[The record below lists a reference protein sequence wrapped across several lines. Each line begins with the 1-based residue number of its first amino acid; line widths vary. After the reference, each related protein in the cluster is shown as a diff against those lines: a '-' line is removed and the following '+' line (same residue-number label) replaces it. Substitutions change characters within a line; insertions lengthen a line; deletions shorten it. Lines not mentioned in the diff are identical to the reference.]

1 MGSEQTRSSIAASVL
16 ALVLLLYIFAPP
28 ILFIAVLIL
37 VPLCAVG
44 VLAFTTDVFHEKY
57 Q

>member
-1 MGSEQTRSSIAASVL
+1 MESEQTRNSIAAVVL

-28 ILFIAVLIL
+28 SLFIAVLIL
-37 VPLCAVG
+37 LPLCAVG
-44 VLAFTTDVFHEKY
+44 ILAFTTDVFHEKD